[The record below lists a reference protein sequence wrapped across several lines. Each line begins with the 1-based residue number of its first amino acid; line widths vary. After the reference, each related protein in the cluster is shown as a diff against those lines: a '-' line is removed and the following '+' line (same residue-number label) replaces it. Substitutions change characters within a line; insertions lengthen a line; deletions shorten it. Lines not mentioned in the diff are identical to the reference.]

1 MKEIKSIIRAYDE
14 ACEQGRQTAL
24 ATVVH
29 VEGSSYRKPGARML
43 ITEEGNLT
51 GAISG
56 GCLEGDALN
65 KALFVMTQQKA
76 MLVTYDTMDD
86 DDAKFGVGLGC
97 NGIIQ
102 VLIEPLNPG
111 AAVSPISLLREV
123 ASKREKSVA
132 VTLFSLDNRKDEQP
146 GTCLLVKET
155 NTVFGAAPFLEE
167 LLLHDAAGVFESK
180 QSAFKSYIS
189 GTKNINAFIEYMK
202 PPVSVVIIG
211 AGNDVLPVVEMAQI
225 LGWDATIADGR
236 PALAKKERFSSSC
249 RVLVSK
255 PENVLEKIIIDDQT
269 VFLLMTHNYNYD
281 LAMMRALLKKN
292 VAYIGS
298 LGPAKKL
305 DRMLEEL
312 RGEGMEITPA
322 MLQNV
327 FGPTG
332 LDIGSETSE
341 EIALSILA
349 EIMAVLSGRNA
360 GSLKWRSNAIHPK
373 DQSVTS
379 KVKIDN

>member
-14 ACEQGRQTAL
+14 ACEQGKQTAL

-102 VLIEPLNPG
+102 VLIEPLNP
-111 AAVSPISLLREV
+111 ASPVSPITLLRE
-123 ASKREKSVA
+123 AAARREKSVA

-155 NTVFGAAPFLEE
+155 NAILGAAPFLQE
-167 LLLHDAAGVFESK
+167 LLMHDAAGVFENR

-189 GTKNINAFIEYMK
+189 GAKSINAFIEYMK

-360 GSLKWRSNAIHPK
+360 GSLRWRSNGIHPK
-373 DQSVTS
+373 DQSFTS
-379 KVKIDN
+379 PVKIDN